1 MWIPSLK
8 EQHWMSN
15 KNWSFAITN
24 CLNQCIS
31 LTLSGAA
38 NSFNWRPSI
47 PGATLQ
53 FVSISLQ
60 ATNSTTR
67 DSCDTLSEAPVERCG
82 GANRQLVMRIGSACF
97 LRPRAVSCITQGH
110 NPSFPVLLVL
120 LLHDH
125 SRLYFTNQ
133 LLFTS
138 SSLARSMGR

>member
-1 MWIPSLK
+1 MWRLSLN

-38 NSFNWRPSI
+38 NSFNWGPAI
-47 PGATLQ
+47 PAATLQ

-67 DSCDTLSEAPVERCG
+67 DSCDTLPPVEGSG

-110 NPSFPVLLVL
+110 NPSFRVLLVL
-120 LLHDH
+120 LLHAH